1 MSSNLPFL
9 GSVALQKAKVQPG
22 LLHVSVTRIKYSS
35 PAHGL
40 IAVADLDRTLME
52 SEIYVGF
59 SNSNV
64 IGYVIDKDMRDH
76 TKDPHHRLSFNNPIY
91 NIAFSLSGSQFAIA
105 YREQVKIVKRWSFV
119 PTLPT
124 ISVLELY
131 GPSLPQPQTP
141 LAMSPTQ
148 DLIIIVHMHSG
159 AESYSIPD
167 CTLLLKQDIYKHSI
181 IRKDHIYRVDMVF
194 VNSDTVAIG
203 GAELIL
209 MFSNVRTGSKH
220 DSISAPV
227 LRDASSCSLQRL
239 DVTCRPSDQTFRL
252 ITTDSNAR
260 NINCHILQFLESSP
274 SAQDTQKGRIFGL
287 GCSKICIGIFM
298 VMLEVALRKSA
309 ILPAVVR
316 FWPDNIVVD
325 LPFSLPP
332 KFQAV
337 PDPVVVSV
345 PVVMPVAVSD
355 PVVASEPAALAS
367 CPVSST
373 LCIDPTDHED
383 MSSHQSASQS
393 HVLLA
398 PTTNSAPLSSPSLHL
413 SESKVTSPELTCTE
427 LESSANIE
435 ANCDDSPPSDPIGK
449 GTPTLVVTTTLLE
462 ATPPSTVTV
471 IQMTERIITIR
482 EPSISIVVH
491 YLITFTVV
499 SLALTV
505 FYRLEQIRAWFIN
518 LSSKGPKEA
527 PVTVD
532 KQDQEQLEGN

>member
-1 MSSNLPFL
+1 MEIAYYFTPQIQHMSSNLPFL

-76 TKDPHHRLSFNNPIY
+76 TKGL
-91 NIAFSLSGSQFAIA
+91 
-105 YREQVKIVKRWSFV
+105 
-119 PTLPT
+119 
-124 ISVLELY
+124 
-131 GPSLPQPQTP
+131 SLP
-141 LAMSPTQ
+141 L
-148 DLIIIVHMHSG
+148 H
-159 AESYSIPD
+159 
-167 CTLLLKQDIYKHSI
+167 
-181 IRKDHIYRVDMVF
+181 
-194 VNSDTVAIG
+194 
-203 GAELIL
+203 
-209 MFSNVRTGSKH
+209 TGSK
-220 DSISAPV
+220 
-227 LRDASSCSLQRL
+227 LRSSNDGHSCLLYQQSVSWNSMDRLYHSLRHH

-298 VMLEVALRKSA
+298 
-309 ILPAVVR
+309 
-316 FWPDNIVVD
+316 
-325 LPFSLPP
+325 
-332 KFQAV
+332 AV

-398 PTTNSAPLSSPSLHL
+398 QRPTRHLFRPLF
-413 SESKVTSPELTCTE
+413 
-427 LESSANIE
+427 
-435 ANCDDSPPSDPIGK
+435 
-449 GTPTLVVTTTLLE
+449 TPLRV
-462 ATPPSTVTV
+462 
-471 IQMTERIITIR
+471 
-482 EPSISIVVH
+482 
-491 YLITFTVV
+491 
-499 SLALTV
+499 
-505 FYRLEQIRAWFIN
+505 
-518 LSSKGPKEA
+518 
-527 PVTVD
+527 
-532 KQDQEQLEGN
+532 